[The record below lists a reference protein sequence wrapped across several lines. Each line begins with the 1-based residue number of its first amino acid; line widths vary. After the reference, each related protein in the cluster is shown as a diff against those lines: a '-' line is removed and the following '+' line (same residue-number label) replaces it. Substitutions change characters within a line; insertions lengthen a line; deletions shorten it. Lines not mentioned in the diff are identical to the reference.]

1 MHRPNDT
8 IAAIATPPGRGGVGI
23 VRVSGPEA
31 PSIAAAILGRVPP
44 PRHAD
49 YRVFRDSDGSTIDH
63 GLALYFPAPHSY
75 TGEDVLELHG
85 HGGTMVLDL
94 VTLRVY
100 AESAIDFPEEEID
113 FLGDG
118 HLAAALAS
126 LISDIEDLLATSEQG
141 RLLRDGLRE
150 HIHLDGLPLHVI
162 DTAGLRDSADPVE
175 TQGIARAWAEIAEA
189 DRILLVI
196 DDRPGLTSEALAI
209 VQRLPA
215 ASPLTVIHNKIDL
228 SGRAP
233 DAWQDALGIH
243 LALSAKQ
250 GEGIDLLQRHLT
262 EHMGYH
268 GGEGAFMARRRH
280 LDALRRALAQI
291 ERGRDALRER
301 RAGELLAEDLR
312 LAQHHLNEIT
322 GAFGADDLL
331 GRIFA
336 EFCIGK

>member
-49 YRVFRDSDGSTIDH
+49 YRVFRDSDGSTIAH

-75 TGEDVLELHG
+75 TGEDVLALHG

-94 VTLRVY
+94 VMQRVY

-141 RLLRDGLRE
+141 RLLRDGMRVVL
-150 HIHLDGLPLHVI
+150 
-162 DTAGLRDSADPVE
+162 AGRRNAAKS
-175 TQGIARAWAEIAEA
+175 R
-189 DRILLVI
+189 LL
-196 DDRPGLTSEALAI
+196 
-209 VQRLPA
+209 
-215 ASPLTVIHNKIDL
+215 N
-228 SGRAP
+228 
-233 DAWQDALGIH
+233 
-243 LALSAKQ
+243 
-250 GEGIDLLQRHLT
+250 
-262 EHMGYH
+262 
-268 GGEGAFMARRRH
+268 
-280 LDALRRALAQI
+280 
-291 ERGRDALRER
+291 
-301 RAGELLAEDLR
+301 R
-312 LAQHHLNEIT
+312 LAQR
-322 GAFGADDLL
+322 GAAIVAGVP
-331 GRIFA
+331 GTTR
-336 EFCIGK
+336 